1 MTQFRLNIHGQERAI
16 EVSRQ
21 GERLHVTVGGAVE
34 DPLPNPLPEGEGT
47 GGPLPNPLPRGEET
61 GDPLPQGEET
71 TAEVRVLHRNGPRL
85 LLEIRW
91 PDGTT
96 QRVRLAG
103 TRQGDKRQLW
113 IDGRTLAVERA
124 RQRGGATAAEGSLAA
139 AIPAVVSQILVAPG
153 DEVAAGDK
161 LILLESMKMVIPI
174 VAPRGG
180 RVARVLCDV
189 GESVPAGVPLV
200 EMEEL

>member
-1 MTQFRLNIHGQERAI
+1 MTQFRLNIYGLERAL
-16 EVSRQ
+16 EVTRQ
-21 GERLHVTVGGAVE
+21 GERLHVTVGGAAE
-34 DPLPNPLPEGEGT
+34 DALPG
-47 GGPLPNPLPRGEET
+47 PLPRGEGT
-61 GDPLPQGEET
+61 SGPFSSTLRQGEGIA
-71 TAEVRVLHRNGPRL
+71 AEVRVLHRDGPRL
-85 LLEIRW
+85 LIEINW

-113 IDGRTLAVERA
+113 IDGRTLAVERR
-124 RQRGGATAAEGSLAA
+124 RQRGGEMAADGSLAA

-174 VAPRGG
+174 VAPRDG
-180 RVARVLCDV
+180 RVARILCDV

-200 EMEEL
+200 EMEEK

>member
-1 MTQFRLNIHGQERAI
+1 MTQFRLNIHGRERAV
-16 EVSRQ
+16 EVTRQ
-21 GERLHVTVGGAVE
+21 GEQLHVSAGAA
-34 DPLPNPLPEGEGT
+34 D
-47 GGPLPNPLPRGEET
+47 
-61 GDPLPQGEET
+61 GDDGAPALA
-71 TAEVRVLHRNGPRL
+71 AEVRVLHRDGARL
-85 LLEIRW
+85 LLELTW

-103 TRQGDKRQLW
+103 ARQGDKRQLW
-113 IDGRTLAVERA
+113 IDGRTLTAERV
-124 RQRGGATAAEGSLAA
+124 RKRGGGVAVEGSLAA

-174 VAPRGG
+174 VAPRAG

-189 GESVPAGVPLV
+189 GESVPAGVALV
-200 EMEEL
+200 EMEENE

>member
-16 EVSRQ
+16 EVARQ
-21 GERLHVTVGGAVE
+21 GEQLHVQVGAAE
-34 DPLPNPLPEGEGT
+34 DPLPSPFPEGEGT
-47 GGPLPNPLPRGEET
+47 G
-61 GDPLPQGEET
+61 DPLPSPLPGGEGT
-71 TAEVRVLHRNGPRL
+71 KAAEVRVVHRDGARL
-85 LLEIRW
+85 LIEITW

-103 TRQGDKRQLW
+103 ARQGDKRQLW
-113 IDGRTLAVERA
+113 IDGRTLTAERV
-124 RQRGGATAAEGSLAA
+124 RQRGGGVATEGSLAA

-174 VAPRGG
+174 VAPRAG

-200 EMEEL
+200 EFEEG

>member
-21 GERLHVTVGGAVE
+21 GERLHVSVGRADE
-34 DPLPNPLPEGEGT
+34 
-47 GGPLPNPLPRGEET
+47 
-61 GDPLPQGEET
+61 DPLPQGEGT
-71 TAEVRVLHRNGPRL
+71 AAEVRLVHRDGARL
-85 LLEIRW
+85 LLEIKW

-103 TRQGDKRQLW
+103 ARQGDKRQLW

-124 RQRGGATAAEGSLAA
+124 RQRGGAAAAEGSLAA